1 MHTSHP
7 RLPGELTFIVAATL
21 FSLFMLWTSF
31 QISGIAWS
39 SPGSF
44 PMLCAG
50 IMLVT
55 GAMNVVATA
64 RRKLE
69 LEPGQSWLQQ
79 FVARL
84 APLTLVLF
92 TGLIVAYM
100 LLLEVL
106 GFLLSSY
113 VFLTVSMWVLGS
125 RRLPL
130 NLVVS
135 LLVLAAIFIV
145 FRTAFTVVLPAG
157 SLVGP
162 YTPEFLK

>member
-7 RLPGELTFIVAATL
+7 RLPGELTFIVVATL
-21 FSLFMLWTSF
+21 FSLFMLWASY

-50 IMLVT
+50 IMVIT
-55 GAMNVVATA
+55 GAMNVVTTA

-69 LEPGQSWLQQ
+69 LEPGQSWMQQ
-79 FVARL
+79 FMAKL

-92 TGLIVAYM
+92 TVLIVAYM
-100 LLLEVL
+100 FLLEVL

-113 VFLTVSMWVLGS
+113 LFLALSMWLLGS
-125 RRLPL
+125 RRVWL
-130 NLVVS
+130 NLLVS
-135 LLVLAAIFIV
+135 LLVLAAIFVV

>member
-125 RRLPL
+125 RRLFF
-130 NLVVS
+130 NLWVSAVS
-135 LLVLAAIFIV
+135 LGAIYFVFQTVFSVSMPIGTWLQGVL
-145 FRTAFTVVLPAG
+145 
-157 SLVGP
+157 
-162 YTPEFLK
+162 K

>member
-1 MHTSHP
+1 MHTIHP
-7 RLPGELTFIVAATL
+7 RLPGELTFIVVATL
-21 FSLFMLWTSF
+21 FSLFLLWASY

-50 IMLVT
+50 IMVVT
-55 GAMNVVATA
+55 GAMNIVATA
-64 RRKLE
+64 RRKLA
-69 LEPGQSWLQQ
+69 LEPGQSVLQQ

-84 APLTLVLF
+84 APPTLVQF
-92 TGLIVAYM
+92 TVLIGVYM

-113 VFLTVSMWVLGS
+113 AFLAVSMWLLGS
-125 RRLPL
+125 RRLVL
-130 NLVVS
+130 NLMVS

-162 YTPEFLK
+162 FTPEFLK